1 MLPENSIII
10 VQQHDIQYIR
20 PIDISQENKTYWYF
34 SRKNNIFVLFWN
46 V

>member
-1 MLPENSIII
+1 MLPENSIIF
-10 VQQHDIQYIR
+10 VQQQQYIR

-34 SRKNNIFVLFWN
+34 SRKNNILVLFWN

>member
-20 PIDISQENKTYWYF
+20 PIDISQENKTY
-34 SRKNNIFVLFWN
+34 
-46 V
+46 